1 MNIVYPKT
9 TIQDVE
15 SLQNEVLEH
24 LENSHLMQKY
34 NEHKKLFDKY
44 LNLTWITSWLC
55 AICFGFCVCC
65 LFLLSPAACIT
76 KFLITEV
83 ISIVILG
90 ILFVCYHR
98 LDKKE
103 DKEVNN
109 LRNVSSKFSK
119 LCYDISILQCDG
131 YLPTVR
137 KDCNLLSNLQNLELL
152 KDFLKNNETIQLV
165 NKDRYT
171 FQVLL
176 LLNGYPYKTASF
188 ALNGSEEDFKK
199 ITTYDFTFIDDR
211 YDEIKAKV
219 YSYLTNPDFA

>member
-24 LENSHLMQKY
+24 LKNSRLIQTY
-34 NEHKKLFDKY
+34 NKHSILLDKY
-44 LNLTWITSWLC
+44 FKLTWWLSWIF

-65 LFLLSPAACIT
+65 PLLLPAVIPLMQVLVIEGI
-76 KFLITEV
+76 LIVGT
-83 ISIVILG
+83 I
-90 ILFVCYHR
+90 ILFVYHHR
-98 LDKKE
+98 IDNKE
-103 DKEVNN
+103 DIEANNMRNVANKVYKLCDDIGILQGDAYSLQARNDCDLLSN
-109 LRNVSSKFSK
+109 LRNVD
-119 LCYDISILQCDG
+119 LI
-131 YLPTVR
+131 
-137 KDCNLLSNLQNLELL
+137 

-176 LLNGYPYKTASF
+176 LINGYPYKTTSF
-188 ALNGSEEDFKK
+188 VLNGSEEDFKK

-211 YDEIKAKV
+211 YDEIKSKV
-219 YSYLTNPDFA
+219 YSYLTDPDYA

>member
-24 LENSHLMQKY
+24 IQNSHLMQKY

-44 LNLTWITSWLC
+44 LNLIWISSWIC

-65 LFLLSPAACIT
+65 LFLLSSATCIT
-76 KFLITEV
+76 KFLITEILSLV
-83 ISIVILG
+83 MLG
-90 ILFVCYHR
+90 IIFVWHHR
-98 LDKKE
+98 IEKKE
-103 DKEVNN
+103 NKEANSM
-109 LRNVSSKFSK
+109 RNVSSKFDK
-119 LCYDISILQCDG
+119 LCHDISILRCDA
-131 YLPTVR
+131 YIPTAR
-137 KDCNLLSNLQNLELL
+137 NDCALLSNLQNLELL

-171 FQVLL
+171 FRVQLL
-176 LLNGYPYKTASF
+176 INGYPYKTASF
-188 ALNGSEEDFKK
+188 VTNGSEEQFKK
-199 ITTYDFTFIDDR
+199 ITTYDFTFIDDM
-211 YDEIKAKV
+211 YDDIKSKV